1 MCKNVLSFHHRLIAS
16 DRYNVSNCT
25 FVCPYTG
32 WRRETGKFEVDV
44 GSPVDVQ

>member
-1 MCKNVLSFHHRLIAS
+1 MYIVNNLESFVINF
-16 DRYNVSNCT
+16 DRTTSVTRN
-25 FVCPYTG
+25 TG